1 MTSFSI
7 TPVAEFPPA
16 SADDFPNYIQF
27 QADGADLGGP
37 DVDTVNFVGNL
48 RATRGTGEATAT
60 VTVEATATVTVEG
73 VLLSWRETDTD
84 TTLLKAD
91 GQNGLAVTANTG
103 EVFITVP
110 ADTGGETLDFAT
122 GQAVLVFQQ
131 GGARVTVVGESGV
144 LLQYRAALTNSL
156 AGEFA
161 TATLIKRAADTWVLC
176 GDLELA

>member
-1 MTSFSI
+1 MATFSI
-7 TPVAEFPPA
+7 TPVTDFPAPD
-16 SADDFPNYIQF
+16 ADAFPNYIQF
-27 QADGADLGGP
+27 QADGVDLGAA
-37 DVDTVNFVGNL
+37 DADTVNFVGNL
-48 RATRGTGEATAT
+48 LATRGTGESTN
-60 VTVEATATVTVEG
+60 VVTVEG

-84 TTLLKAD
+84 AALLKAD

-110 ADTGGETLDFAT
+110 ADTGDETLDFAT
-122 GQAVLVFQQ
+122 GQAILVFQE

>member
-1 MTSFSI
+1 MASFSI

-27 QADGADLGGP
+27 QADGVDLGGP

-60 VTVEATATVTVEG
+60 VTVEG

-91 GQNGLAVTANTG
+91 GQNGVAVTANTG
-103 EVFITVP
+103 EVFVTVP
-110 ADTGGETLDFAT
+110 ADTGDTTLDFAV
-122 GQAVLVFQQ
+122 GQAILVFQE
-131 GGARVTVVGESGV
+131 GAARVTVVSESGV
-144 LLQYRAALTNSL
+144 LLLYRAPVLTNSL

-161 TATLIKRAADTWVLC
+161 TATLIKRAANTWVLC
-176 GDLELA
+176 GDLETT